1 MSKVSELNKLA
12 LKLTGENPYKKT
24 IKESLDVIATFL
36 AGEEIDSEN
45 IEDAI
50 QKCTEYYSGGGG
62 GSRDWTEIGFE
73 AEPKSIQEGFDYA
86 KQIMEDW
93 DSSITSMY
101 NKYKGNKKL
110 TYFPLV
116 DTSNVDSAVS
126 AFNNCSSL
134 EEIALINTSK
144 VKDMGSMFY
153 SCYALKSVPSFDMS
167 AVTNASSMFTNCA
180 ALSEIN
186 LDFTNLFSKTSN
198 AGGMFEACS
207 SLTTI
212 NFGNLD
218 NIDRTSNLGTFSDM
232 FTGCNNLDD
241 DTLNRIMKLLPK
253 LRPTSPGNLKG
264 FGISSAQATRCQSLS
279 NYADFIAAGWTT
291 GY

>member
-24 IKESLDVIATFL
+24 IKESLDVIATYL

-101 NKYKGNKKL
+101 NKYNGNRKL
-110 TYFPLV
+110 IYFPLV
-116 DTSNVDSAVS
+116 DTSDVNTVS
-126 AFNNCSSL
+126 NAFYNCSSL
-134 EEIALINTSK
+134 EEVALIDTGKVTSTS
-144 VKDMGSMFY
+144 SMFLG
-153 SCYALKSVPSFDMS
+153 CGALKSVPSFNMNL
-167 AVTNASSMFTNCA
+167 VTNASSMFMNCA
-180 ALSEIN
+180 AITEIDLDLSS
-186 LDFTNLFSKTSN
+186 FFSKTTNTSS
-198 AGGMFEACS
+198 MFEGCS

-218 NIDRTSNLGTFSDM
+218 NIGRTSNLGTFSNM
-232 FTGCNNLDD
+232 FTGCGNLDD

-253 LRPTSPGNLKG
+253 LRPTSPNTLKG
-264 FGISSAQATRCQSLS
+264 FGLTSAQATKCQSLS
-279 NYADFIAAGWTT
+279 NYADFVAAGWTT